1 MIGSMVSIPL
11 PSEENGCFAHC
22 DTLQR
27 QLYDEHQI
35 EVPIYRG
42 PDHAWL
48 LRVSLQAY
56 NTIEQIERLARIL
69 RDKNKFQR

>member
-1 MIGSMVSIPL
+1 MVSIPL
-11 PSEENGCFAHC
+11 PSKENTFFGDC
-22 DTLQR
+22 DMLQR
-27 QLYDEHQI
+27 ELYEEHQL

-56 NTIEQIERLARIL
+56 NAIEQIERLARIL
-69 RDKNKFQR
+69 RDKNKFRR